1 MSDDEIDVE
10 FRRVA
15 DAFIDQANKHAETV
29 KREHVGMAL
38 LYAAARFNAFVV
50 AAHAP
55 HVEKFDADR
64 SKAVEFF
71 RAEYVRMLEENL
83 DDYRGIYDVPGA
95 DEEPPPSH

>member
-55 HVEKFDADR
+55 HVEKFNSDR
-64 SKAVEFF
+64 ERAVQFF
-71 RAEYVRMLEENL
+71 TAEYLRMLQENL
-83 DDYRGIYDVPGA
+83 DDYRGIYDVAEA
-95 DEEPPPSH
+95 DPEPPPTH